1 MHKNHTQQTILC
13 DSHLKN
19 DSEMIKKVLLLPSE
33 GGCCHHLMRVA
44 AAPIAI
50 EEQPVVLQWEI
61 GTKNHTNLF
70 YLLKY

>member
-50 EEQPVVLQWEI
+50 EEQPVVLQ
-61 GTKNHTNLF
+61 
-70 YLLKY
+70 